1 MLVPA
6 RTSSELISRL
16 NRDMVGFLQ
25 TPEMQAVLRAQGAE
39 PAPGT
44 PAQFAAY
51 IKIETA
57 KLKKV
62 IEISGIRAE

>member
-1 MLVPA
+1 MLAPA

-16 NRDMVGFLQ
+16 NRDMVEFLH
-25 TPEMQAVLRAQGAE
+25 TPEMQALLRAQGAE

-44 PAQFAAY
+44 PAQFAAF
-51 IKIETA
+51 IKSETV

-62 IEISGIRAE
+62 IESAGIKPE